1 MDEWSGETHSPCGT
15 DSAAPLGAKKSS
27 GSRILPLL
35 LVSLGLQGIL
45 LWPFH
50 FTVAE
55 DGISKA
61 LCGNQVAVTLW
72 LRGDTW
78 ISC

>member
-1 MDEWSGETHSPCGT
+1 MDEWTGETHSSRGT
-15 DSAAPLGAKKSS
+15 DCAAALGAK
-27 GSRILPLL
+27 ILWQQQIPLL
-35 LVSLGLQGIL
+35 PVSLGLQGIL

-61 LCGNQVAVTLW
+61 LCGNQGAASHWEL
-72 LRGDTW
+72 DTG
-78 ISC
+78 SG